1 MLKKGLFPIGFRECA
16 NYTKK
21 KIVKGREKRKSRGR
35 REGDFVVA
43 ERLRLSEERYNNLL
57 EYTEYAPVSMWVED
71 YSGVKSF
78 INRLKKR
85 GVVNF
90 ERHFEDHPKDVRRAL
105 NMVTVRYVNVA
116 TVKLYKAK
124 RADDLLGPLSRII
137 NNESLPLFKE
147 QLIAIAKRK
156 KEFETETVATTL
168 TGEKINIQLKIN
180 FPNTELKYSNLL
192 VCINDI
198 TAHKKAE
205 NQLKENRTLL
215 KSVIDSLPFSLF
227 AMNKENK
234 YILQNSQCRKSWGNI
249 IGKTLKEVSRV
260 SAKEKKIWGK
270 NNREAMKGKTI
281 DRETERSSGEGKRYF
296 QSTIAPI
303 REDGEIRGALGMDID
318 ITGSKLVEKKL
329 KDSTEDLKKF
339 KLAVKYASD
348 TVIITDK
355 KGTIL
360 YVNQAAEKIS
370 GYSQSEI
377 IGEKIGSRKL
387 WGGIK
392 DSNYYKIMWTKI
404 RDEKKTF
411 IGELRNKRK
420 DGTEYEAE
428 IRISPVFDD
437 NKGILFYIAI
447 ERDITEQKEI
457 DRAKSEFVS
466 LASHQLRTPL
476 SSISLSAELLLKDA
490 AGQVT
495 KEQAEYLND
504 IYEDVFK
511 MSELINALLNIS
523 KIEMGTF
530 VAEPEPAEI
539 VDLIDCAL
547 AEVETQIKNK
557 KIDVARNID
566 RMIPT
571 IEVDKNIIRV
581 VMHNLLHNSIKYTD
595 TGGRIEINA
604 KKAGG
609 SIILSVKDNGV
620 GIPLRQQSKIFSK
633 YFRADNV
640 KKIEASGTGLGL
652 YISRS
657 LLEEVGGK
665 IWFESRL
672 NQGTVF
678 SFSLPIKAKKEKWI

>member
-1 MLKKGLFPIGFRECA
+1 MFKNRIIPVDLENPD
-16 NYTKK
+16 YYPKK
-21 KIVKGREKRKSRGR
+21 KTGKRREKRKTRGR

-43 ERLRLSEERYNNLL
+43 ERLRLSEEQYNNLL
-57 EYTEYAPVSMWVED
+57 EYTKYAPVSMWVED

-78 INRLKKR
+78 ISCLKKR

-90 ERHFEDHPKDVRRAL
+90 ERHFNDHPKDVLRAL
-105 NMVTVRYVNVA
+105 DMVTVKYVNVA

-124 RADDLLGPLSRII
+124 KADDLLGPLSRII
-137 NNESLPLFKE
+137 KSESLPLFRE

-156 KEFETETVATTL
+156 KEFETETVTTTL
-168 TGEKINIQLKIN
+168 TGEKIDIQLKIN
-180 FPNTELKYSNLL
+180 FPNTEAKFSNLL
-192 VCINDI
+192 VCVNDI

-215 KSVIDSLPFSLF
+215 KSVIESLPFALF
-227 AMNKENK
+227 ALNKENK

-260 SAKEKKIWGK
+260 NAKEKAIWGE
-270 NNREAMKGKTI
+270 NNRAAMKGKTI
-281 DRETERSSGEGKRYF
+281 NRETERSSGEGKRYF
-296 QSTIAPI
+296 QSTVAPI
-303 REDGEIRGALGMDID
+303 REDSEISGVLGMDID
-318 ITGSKLVEKKL
+318 ITGRKLVEKKL

-348 TVIITDK
+348 MVVITDN
-355 KGTIL
+355 KGAIL
-360 YVNQAAEKIS
+360 YANKAAEKIS

-377 IGEKIGSRKL
+377 IGEKIGGRKL
-387 WGGIK
+387 WGGTK
-392 DSNYYKIMWTKI
+392 DSDYYNAMWTRI

-411 IGELRNKRK
+411 IGELKNKRK

-437 NKGILFYIAI
+437 NKDILFYIAI

-557 KIDVARNID
+557 KIDVAKNID
-566 RMIPT
+566 RMVPT

-581 VMHNLLHNSIKYTD
+581 VMHNLLHNSIKYSGA
-595 TGGRIEINA
+595 GGRIEINA
-604 KKAGG
+604 KRAGG

-620 GIPLRQQSKIFSK
+620 GIPSRQQSKIFSK

-665 IWFESRL
+665 IWFESRI

-678 SFSLPIKAKKEKWI
+678 SFSLPLKAKKR